1 MAGSALA
8 KKLGIREGQRLLII
22 NAPEG
27 YVDSLAPLPE
37 YAEVQTTPDGAFD
50 FVQVFVHSRADVEQ
64 YARTAIG
71 ALKPG
76 GLLWFTYP
84 KKTSKIKTDI
94 HRDLGWDAVTNAG
107 MEGIAS
113 VSVDDTWSGI
123 RFRPA
128 GDVKREK

>member
-1 MAGSALA
+1 MAGSPLA
-8 KKLGIREGQRLLII
+8 KKLGIREGQRLLIL
-22 NAPEG
+22 NAPAG
-27 YVDSLAPLPE
+27 YADSLAPLPE
-37 YAEVQTTPDGAFD
+37 YAEVQTMPDGAFD
-50 FVQVFVHSRADVEQ
+50 FVQVFVHNQAEVEQ
-64 YARTAIG
+64 YAPTALG

-94 HRDLGWDAVTNAG
+94 HRDVGWDAVKNAG

-113 VSVDDTWSGI
+113 ISVDDTWSGI

-128 GDVKREK
+128 GDIKRRR